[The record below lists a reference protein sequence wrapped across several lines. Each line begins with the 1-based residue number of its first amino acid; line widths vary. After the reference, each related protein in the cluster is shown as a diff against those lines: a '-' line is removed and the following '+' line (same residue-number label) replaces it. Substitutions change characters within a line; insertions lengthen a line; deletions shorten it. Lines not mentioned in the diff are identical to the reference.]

1 MYLLTQQNLP
11 IEGVYETIWK
21 EYWDVWNDIT
31 SGEEEPTV
39 DEAVAVCGHV
49 VHGAGV
55 QISLQF
61 VC

>member
-21 EYWDVWNDIT
+21 EYWDVGNYIT
-31 SGEEEPTV
+31 SGEEEPTE

-61 VC
+61 VW